1 MKKLEEYVDKKT
13 FEKLSNEGIT
23 SWAELL
29 KVHRKEKNE
38 FWNEFSKTISES
50 QRKKLEK
57 ILYRECCWDG
67 NKYYYNTEGNILN
80 NGELEPRQIKDDD
93 PRFELIRFEA
103 TITPGNMRF
112 RSTNNEFVEEKVIID
127 RLKRTYYR
135 KIHYANEG
143 PVETKI
149 CLDYYDL
156 NKIFAFLRQDV
167 NNGNFE
173 QGFVESARYNTY
185 KLTYADGSEE
195 IFNIW
200 NSPNQSRINTS
211 LQDALENKRRVI
223 SSNVLYDAS
232 EMVTV
237 D

>member
-1 MKKLEEYVDKKT
+1 MEELEKYVNKET

-23 SWAELL
+23 SWTELL
-29 KVHRKEKNE
+29 KVHRRGKNE

-50 QRKKLEK
+50 QRIKLEK
-57 ILYRECCWDG
+57 ILYRECSWDG
-67 NKYYYNTEGNILN
+67 NKYYYNTEGNILD

-112 RSTNNEFVEEKVIID
+112 RNASNEFVEEKVIID

-156 NKIFAFLRQDV
+156 NKIFALLRQDV
-167 NNGNFE
+167 NDDKFD
-173 QGFVESARYNTY
+173 QGFIESTRYSNY
-185 KLTYADGSEE
+185 KLTYAEGSEE
-195 IFNIW
+195 TFNIW

-211 LQDALENKRRVI
+211 LQDALESKRRVI
-223 SSNVLYDAS
+223 AS
-232 EMVTV
+232 YVMSDVVEL